1 MRASLDVSFGRTNSL
16 GGFDVL
22 AGSGLTVET
31 AGSGVGSFGLG
42 FERVA
47 RAIIDIVFRLRCCV
61 VCEIYDMHFIM
72 QMYAMSCAGLFG
84 CFN

>member
-1 MRASLDVSFGRTNSL
+1 M
-16 GGFDVL
+16 L

-47 RAIIDIVFRLRCCV
+47 RAIVDIVFQLRCCV
-61 VCEIYDMHFIM
+61 VCEIYEMHFIM
-72 QMYAMSCAGLFG
+72 QMYAMSCARLVGG
-84 CFN
+84 FN